1 MTTPETRMRAWIE
14 SMVIGLGLC
23 PFAQRVVRAEQVRY
37 VTSDAADLPAL
48 LPVLAAE
55 MTAISADAPD
65 FETTLILVP
74 ALADFDDYLDALAL
88 ADGLIVELDLEGVVQ
103 VASFHPDYLFADA
116 PADDVA
122 HFTNR
127 APIPT
132 LHLLREADVARAVA
146 DHPDAEGIAA
156 INIARLRALGLAAI
170 TERLGGI

>member
-1 MTTPETRMRAWIE
+1 MTTPETRMRAWID

-37 VTSDAADLPAL
+37 VTTEAADLPDL
-48 LPVLAAE
+48 LAILAAE
-55 MTAISADAPD
+55 MAAISGDAPG
-65 FETTLILVP
+65 FETTLILAP
-74 ALADFDDYLDALAL
+74 AFADFDDYLDALAL

-103 VASFHPDYLFADA
+103 VASFHPDYRFAGA

-132 LHLLREADVARAVA
+132 FHLLREADVERAVA

-156 INIARLRALGLAAI
+156 ANIAQLRALGLSAI
-170 TERLGGI
+170 TDRLRGI